1 MDLRLLLEDVETGR
15 VDLVVVESFD
25 ESCFI
30 NDGASGRVD
39 NDNAVLHL
47 GEFGFADYVVGVFLT
62 S

>member
-1 MDLRLLLEDVETGR
+1 MDLRLLLEDVETGG
-15 VDLVVVESFD
+15 VNLVIVESFD

-39 NDNAVLHL
+39 NNNAVLHI
-47 GEFGFADYVVGVFLT
+47 GEFGFADDVVGVFLA